1 MYRPKEIYSHL
12 WARVGN
18 PALVALNLDDGG
30 GENAFH
36 AANLNLE
43 AKLRRSSVLRKLFSF
58 LRLFKNYAVRP
69 RLTGKEIA

>member
-1 MYRPKEIYSHL
+1 MWRSKTKINVSHL

-36 AANLNLE
+36 AANLHLETNL
-43 AKLRRSSVLRKLFSF
+43 RSMK
-58 LRLFKNYAVRP
+58 A
-69 RLTGKEIA
+69 